1 MSKSVKIAIAVAVCL
16 AIGYGS
22 GLATQSSITTWF
34 PTLNK
39 PFFNPP
45 NWIFAPVWTILYV
58 MMGVSAG
65 LIWSKKETVP
75 ILVKKALWVFTIQL
89 ILNALWSFLF
99 FGMCNPFLALIE
111 ILLLWLMIV
120 ETIKVFKSIDS
131 LASKLLIPYFL
142 WVSFAMILNGG
153 IWWLNR

>member
-16 AIGYGS
+16 SVGYGS

-34 PTLNK
+34 PSLNK

-45 NWIFAPVWTILYV
+45 NWLFAPVWTVLYV

-65 LIWSKKETVP
+65 LIWSKMETVP

-120 ETIKVFKSIDS
+120 ETIKVFKSIDA